1 MRLIMNNEMNIL
13 EEFFT
18 LSYKLLEENDAAKI
32 EEIKYVLIK
41 SKIIAQTEKHMIKN
55 LLFSYFSHI
64 YYLIINNPVYLEVN
78 KENIKMLLEELKI
91 LSFLK
96 KFFPNLQNIENNQ
109 LLSLYIQILESL
121 NQIDLIRTSYQEE
134 NANIGRKIASRY
146 HLQNLKCQLEKQAE
160 LKEQVIKTLELK
172 ES

>member
-1 MRLIMNNEMNIL
+1 MLK
-13 EEFFT
+13 EFFT
-18 LSYKLLEENDAAKI
+18 LSYKLLKENDDTKI

-41 SKIIAQTEKHMIKN
+41 SKIRNQIQKQMIKN
-55 LLFSYFSHI
+55 LFFSYISHI

-78 KENIKMLLEELKI
+78 NENIKITLEELKI

-109 LLSLYIQILESL
+109 LLYLYIQILENL
-121 NQIDLIRTSYQEE
+121 NQIDIIRNSYLEE
-134 NANIGRKIASRY
+134 NTNIGRKIASRY
-146 HLQNLKCQLEKQAE
+146 HLQNVKCQLEKQAE

-172 ES
+172 EN